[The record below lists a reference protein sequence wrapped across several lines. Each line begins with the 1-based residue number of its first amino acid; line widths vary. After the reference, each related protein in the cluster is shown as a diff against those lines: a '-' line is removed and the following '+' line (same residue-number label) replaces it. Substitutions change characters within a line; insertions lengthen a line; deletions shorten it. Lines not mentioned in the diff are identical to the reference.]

1 MLSNLLVYDIS
12 KQYKEDPTRFQQQQK
27 KTIYDVDS
35 DAEEEA
41 DLVEEEPEADSN
53 KKDAK
58 EGGAQTPNDLPFF

>member
-1 MLSNLLVYDIS
+1 MLSNLLVYDIT
-12 KQYKEDPTRFQQQQK
+12 KQYKEDPSRFQNQ

-53 KKDAK
+53 KKDSK
-58 EGGAQTPNDLPFF
+58 EGAHTPNDLPFF